1 MTIDQ
6 IESNIQRLAGN
17 ISEQSFPY
25 ELLTAY
31 GLPKAA
37 ITRLKNGTYNLAK
50 QEPDTLWN
58 EGAPLLEILWKKK
71 LYFKHL
77 IGEDLHAFI
86 DNARKAPSVVKNDP
100 RFIIVTDF
108 KTFLAYDTKTDD
120 TLDVAFEEFGKNF
133 EFFLPWAGMEKAQ
146 AALDNPADVK
156 AAEKM
161 ARLYDLIRQ
170 DNPDEFRDPSSL
182 HNLNVFLSRL
192 LFCYFAE
199 DTEIFKPEKPFTQ
212 KLFTNSIASH
222 TQNDGSDL
230 HSYLDE
236 LFTVLDIEDRS
247 STPAY
252 LKHFPYVNGGL
263 FEPKI
268 HSPRFTPRSRK
279 MLIECGRDLNWADI
293 NPDIFGSMIQAVVH
307 PSKRSGMGMHYTS
320 VANILKVIEPLFLT
334 TLREE
339 AVRSKDD
346 PKKLEGLLQ
355 RLRSIRVFD
364 PACGSGNFLIIAY
377 KELRKLEIEIFQRLQ
392 EVSPQRSL
400 PLSRMTLGQFF
411 GIEDDD
417 FAHEVAI
424 LSLWLAEHQMNVA
437 FKKTFG
443 QSRPSLPLREAGRIV
458 RANALRKDWSEV
470 CPRSETVETYVVGN
484 PPYYGSYLQTK
495 SQKADLDIVFRGQTN
510 YKNLDYIAGWFYKGI
525 DYLRG
530 SLASLA
536 FVTTNSICQGEQVE
550 MLWPHVF
557 SAGLEIGFAHRS
569 FKWQN
574 SAKSNA
580 AVYCVIVGLRGTSTA
595 DKFYFTD
602 TTRNLV
608 SNINPY
614 LVPSLNNTILHK
626 RRKPISALP
635 AMTYGSKPADGGGLS
650 LDNVEYQKLVSEY
663 PQAKQFLKR
672 IYGASEFTSDT
683 VRWCLWI
690 SDDQLADAAQIE
702 PIRKRLCSVLRFR
715 VRSDKEPTREIART
729 PHRFAEIRHQELNSI
744 IVPIHGSDRRRYLPF
759 GFMQSDVIINNAAQ
773 VIYTEKMHVFGLLS
787 SRMHLLWIKASCGKL
802 KEDPRY
808 SSALGYNNFPVPRL
822 SQRLV
827 QAVESAVLNLLD
839 ARERFPE
846 MTIEELYDPDLM
858 PSPLLAAHVDLDEA
872 VERCYRPKPFLNDE
886 ERLEHLFN
894 LYEHMILTAASPME
908 N

>member
-1 MTIDQ
+1 MTIEQ
-6 IESNIQRLAGN
+6 IESNIRQLVEN
-17 ISEQSFPY
+17 VSEQTFPF

-37 ITRLKNGTYNLAK
+37 ITRLRNGTYNLVK
-50 QEPDTLWN
+50 QEQETLWS
-58 EGAPLLEILWKKK
+58 EGIPPIEILWKKK
-71 LYFKHL
+71 LYFKHVV
-77 IGEDLHAFI
+77 GDDLHAFI
-86 DNARKAPSVVKNDP
+86 DNTRKAPKIVKNDP
-100 RFIIVTDF
+100 RFVIATDYQ
-108 KTFLAYDTKTDD
+108 TFLAYDTKTDD
-120 TLDVAFEEFGKNF
+120 TLDIAFGDLLRSF
-133 EFFLPWAGMEKAQ
+133 EFFLPWAGMEKVQPAI
-146 AALDNPADVK
+146 DNPADVK

-170 DNPDEFRDPSSL
+170 DNPDDFRDPSSL

-199 DTEIFKPEKPFTQ
+199 ATEIFTL

-222 TQNDGSDL
+222 TQADGSDL

-236 LFTVLDIEDRS
+236 LFAVLNVEERS
-247 STPAY
+247 TTPAY

-268 HSPRFTPRSRK
+268 NAPRFTPRSRK
-279 MLIECGRDLNWADI
+279 MLVECGRDLNWADI

-307 PSKRSGMGMHYTS
+307 PAKRSGMGMHYTS
-320 VANILKVIEPLFLT
+320 VVNIMKVIEPLFLT
-334 TLREE
+334 SLREE
-339 AVRSKDD
+339 AVKSKDD
-346 PKKLEGLLQ
+346 PKKLDSLIQ

-377 KELRKLEIEIFQRLQ
+377 KELRKLEIDIFQRLQ
-392 EVSPQRSL
+392 EVSPQKSL

-411 GIEDDD
+411 GIEYDD

-437 FKKTFG
+437 FKQTFG
-443 QSRPSLPLREAGRIV
+443 RSRPSLPLRESGRIV
-458 RANALRKDWSEV
+458 RANALRKDWNEV
-470 CPRSETVETYVVGN
+470 CPRSATVETYLIGN

-495 SQKADLDIVFRGQTN
+495 SQKTDLDIVFRGETN

-525 DYLRG
+525 EYIRD
-530 SLASLA
+530 SPASLA

-557 SAGLEIGFAHRS
+557 AAGLEIGFAHRS

-580 AVYCVIVGLRGTSTA
+580 AVYCVIISLRKSTA
-595 DKFYFTD
+595 AEKFYFTD
-602 TTRNLV
+602 ITRNLV
-608 SNINPY
+608 ANINPY
-614 LVPSLNNTILHK
+614 LVPSINNTILHK

-635 AMTYGSKPADGGGLS
+635 PMTYGNKPADGGGLS
-650 LDNVEYQKLVSEY
+650 LDDNECKQLLSDY
-663 PQAKQFLKR
+663 PAARPLLKR
-672 IYGASEFTSDT
+672 LYGASEFTSGA

-690 SDDQLADAAQIE
+690 DDAQLKEAVE
-702 PIRKRLCSVLRFR
+702 VPPIRKRLCRVLRFR
-715 VRSDKEPTREIART
+715 VKSDKGPTRNLART
-729 PHRFAEIRHQELNSI
+729 PYRFAEIRHQELNSI
-744 IVPIHGSDRRRYLPF
+744 IVPRHGSDRRRYMPF
-759 GFMQSDVIINNAAQ
+759 GFMQPDVIISDAAQ
-773 VIYTEKMHVFGLLS
+773 VIYTETTYVFGVIS

-808 SSALGYNNFPVPRL
+808 SSALGYNNFPLPRL
-822 SQRLV
+822 PQRMV
-827 QAVESAVLNLLD
+827 KAVENAVLNLLD

-846 MTIEELYDPDLM
+846 MTIDELYDPDLM
-858 PSPLLAAHVDLDEA
+858 PEQLLEAHVDLDEA
-872 VERCYRPKPFLNDE
+872 VERCYRSKPFLNDE

-894 LYEHMILTAASPME
+894 LYEQMLSAAATLTE